1 MGKNYN
7 NGYKSYYYSKRMYA
21 IDLKNQKLAL
31 VKELAYDKDENILYS
46 EDYSD
51 NLSYNIIAPNTSGY
65 LLYTI
70 IDTLDKGVLGKNKE
84 NLNGYITPTK

>member
-1 MGKNYN
+1 
-7 NGYKSYYYSKRMYA
+7 MYA